1 MKQDCVLFVDDE
13 EELQLVMKLLLK
25 NEIKENKFKFECFNN
40 GQYCLDYLKENQ
52 DAINVIVLISDLSM
66 PMMDG
71 FELLGHVKK
80 SYPKMRVMIA
90 SGFDDKSVKEK
101 ALRLG
106 AYSFVEKPINYI
118 QLKKDILKLL
128 NPSK

>member
-25 NEIKENKFKFECFNN
+25 NEIRENKFKFECFNN
-40 GQYCLDYLKENQ
+40 GQHCLDYLKVNQ
-52 DAINVIVLISDLSM
+52 DLINVITIVSDLSM
-66 PMMDG
+66 PVMDG

-80 SYPKMRVMIA
+80 SYPEVKVMIA
-90 SGFDDKSVKEK
+90 SGFDDKKVKEK
-101 ALRLG
+101 ALNLG

-128 NPSK
+128 NPSE